1 MNLTIDLPLP
11 PRALSSNGSHGHW
24 AKHNEA
30 VQAYRSEACDK
41 AGTQLPKWWNPNRC
55 RVSYTFCTKG
65 GQKAEPLRWF
75 PKGGRLRMEES
86 HRYQPRDISNAL
98 AAFKAG
104 QDGLVDAGILV
115 DDSARW
121 MELGSVTIDPSIGPF
136 VRVVITEATDAKS

>member
-1 MNLTIDLPLP
+1 MTPLTIDLPLP

-24 AKHNEA
+24 SKKSRSVRN
-30 VQAYRSEACDK
+30 YRYWCYLTALAAAQMRRTAMDP
-41 AGTQLPKWWNPNRC
+41 TDRR
-55 RVSYTFCTKG
+55 RVSYTFGIKG
-65 GQKAEPLRWF
+65 ARA
-75 PKGGRLRMEES
+75 GG
-86 HRYQPRDISNAL
+86 YYCPRDVSNAL